1 MSPRDSLPRRLAAVA
16 SVVVGLGLIGASAD
30 GVLALDSQ
38 LEAATAPAVPTR
50 LTGDETL
57 SPRDGRCPW
66 PDYRALPRSPE
77 V

>member
-1 MSPRDSLPRRLAAVA
+1 MPRRLAAVA

-38 LEAATAPAVPTR
+38 LEAATTPTLPARMTEDYR
-50 LTGDETL
+50 YDG
-57 SPRDGRCPW
+57 RDGRCRP
-66 PDYRALPRSPE
+66 PELGPQRTPE